1 MSVLS
6 RHRRLAVTSAGAVLL
21 GVMLPAASAGAASAA
36 PAGGTSVEVNTVT
49 VPGVTEWYDT
59 NLHVSP
65 GLLAMTASG
74 TIAIGNGSSWGPA
87 GNPSCTG
94 GPGSAAVGLTCD
106 ALVAR
111 IGTSG
116 TPFKV
121 GKEDAI
127 FVAHSGEL
135 YLSINDT
142 YFPDN
147 SGSFHVIVIRVH

>member
-1 MSVLS
+1 MSVFS

-21 GVMLPAASAGAASAA
+21 GVMLPAASAGPASAA
-36 PAGGTSVEVNTVT
+36 PASVTSVEVNTVT

-59 NLHVSP
+59 KLHVSP
-65 GLLAMTASG
+65 GLLVMTASG
-74 TIAIGNGSSWGPA
+74 TIAIGNGTSFGPA
-87 GNPSCTG
+87 GNPSCIG
-94 GPGSAAVGLTCD
+94 GPGSAVVGLTCD
-106 ALVAR
+106 ALVGR
-111 IGTSG
+111 IGTNG

-121 GKEDAI
+121 GKQAVI
-127 FVAHSGEL
+127 PVTRSGEL

>member
-111 IGTSG
+111 IGTNG